1 MRKSN
6 SATRARTAS
15 VLHIPNTQHIESHLG
30 KKPPQA
36 KIPIA
41 FLFSNLHFNNVTE
54 MLFFF
59 TAAILLCAVI
69 DAPVQNQRITFN
81 RMLFFGFRP

>member
-6 SATRARTAS
+6 SAARARTAS

-30 KKPPQA
+30 KKQPQA

-41 FLFSNLHFNNVTE
+41 FLFSKLHGNNVTE
-54 MLFFF
+54 MLFF
-59 TAAILLCAVI
+59 TAAILLCAVM
-69 DAPVQNQRITFN
+69 DAPVQN
-81 RMLFFGFRP
+81 

>member
-30 KKPPQA
+30 KKPPRA

-41 FLFSNLHFNNVTE
+41 FLFSKLHFNNVTE
-54 MLFFF
+54 MLFFYGGHLVMRS
-59 TAAILLCAVI
+59 ALPENHLNIAH
-69 DAPVQNQRITFN
+69 
-81 RMLFFGFRP
+81 